1 MWPCCGLDS
10 ATKWLCTQTFIIQN
24 HHVIQK
30 FLYHDKPRLI
40 QTSNSLSMY
49 IWKQKSHPWSDKSKM
64 EWLNKSREQ
73 VILLSNL
80 IFIQSPRMSS
90 QRGWH
95 YISCHF
101 FWTTQHFRAARFFH
115 HTDSSLLL
123 SNSKILAH
131 KCEKLIPKLLNFT
144 YHSTWAHSAAR
155 CWIVIIFLK
164 PLLTSSCSSREPMVL
179 VLILKRF
186 LVGYRSVGLSLVL
199 QISNSNVLGVF

>member
-1 MWPCCGLDS
+1 MHPHG
-10 ATKWLCTQTFIIQN
+10 
-24 HHVIQK
+24 
-30 FLYHDKPRLI
+30 KPRLI

-49 IWKQKSHPWSDKSKM
+49 IWKQKNHPWSDKSIM

-95 YISCHF
+95 YILSCHF
-101 FWTTQHFRAARFFH
+101 FCTTQPFRAARFFH

-131 KCEKLIPKLLNFT
+131 KCEKLISKLLNFT
-144 YHSTWAHSAAR
+144 YHSSTWAHSAAK
-155 CWIVIIFLK
+155 CWIVIFFLSFTFGIK
-164 PLLTSSCSSREPMVL
+164 ENNISQLAT
-179 VLILKRF
+179 ILNTEA
-186 LVGYRSVGLSLVL
+186 SVAERL
-199 QISNSNVLGVF
+199 F